1 MFLTIGVWVRFTID
15 NYLICRNRIFHIF
28 YIDVFHL
35 APLKYSLKYSLELLR
50 QRDAPSPQLLTS
62 FLINI
67 CYELVYCMMTMLK
80 LIHSFLNHDQ
90 IIKLYDFLLLDNAIL
105 LKKSLLIKISL
116 WIWHW
121 TLWQSEGW
129 PPSHTHTDVCV
140 AISRIYVNSNLCVY
154 VTMCEFCLCECS
166 GMANSL

>member
-1 MFLTIGVWVRFTID
+1 M
-15 NYLICRNRIFHIF
+15 
-28 YIDVFHL
+28 YIDVFRF
-35 APLKYSLKYSLELLR
+35 APLKYCLKNLLELLW
-50 QRDAPSPQLLTS
+50 QRDAPAPQLLAS

-90 IIKLYDFLLLDNAIL
+90 IVKLYDFLPLDNAIL
-105 LKKSLLIKISL
+105 KKKSLLRKISL

-129 PPSHTHTDVCV
+129 PPDTHTHRVVCV

-154 VTMCEFCLCECS
+154 VTMCQLCLCACS